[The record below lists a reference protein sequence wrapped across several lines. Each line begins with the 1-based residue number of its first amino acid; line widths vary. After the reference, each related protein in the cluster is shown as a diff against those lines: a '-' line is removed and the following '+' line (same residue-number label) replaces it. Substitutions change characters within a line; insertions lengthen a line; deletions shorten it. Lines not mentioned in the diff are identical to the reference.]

1 MKLSSTVLIAASILA
16 AYPAH
21 AATKIQVS
29 KGKLS
34 SPTSKI
40 AETRSS
46 DTLAANESS
55 STTLNNQTVKR
66 SPSGTYKFITD
77 GGNPSPGTLL
87 ISPMVGQYALTGFE
101 AGLKVSLQVAK
112 HAFIHALN
120 NSVSVEAEVFQG
132 TWNGFF
138 GQSKSLFF
146 GGGGRWDFHL
156 APKWTAYGT
165 AGLQIEQ
172 KQTIADY
179 EVNERE
185 LNPNLQ
191 IGGMLIMNENFRFRA
206 EYDYSHGS
214 YRFGLVCAL

>member
-1 MKLSSTVLIAASILA
+1 MKLSSTFLIAASLLA
-16 AYPAH
+16 ASPAL
-21 AATKIQVS
+21 AATNIQVT

-34 SPTSKI
+34 SPSNKRVE
-40 AETRSS
+40 ARSES
-46 DTLAANESS
+46 LAANESS
-55 STTLNNQTVKR
+55 SVTLNSQTVKK
-66 SPSGTYKFITD
+66 SPEDNYKFITD
-77 GGNPSPGTLL
+77 GGNPAPGTLL
-87 ISPMVGQYALTGFE
+87 ISPMIGQYALTGFE

-112 HAFIHALN
+112 HAFIPALN
-120 NSVSVEAEVFQG
+120 NSISAEAEVFQG

-146 GGGGRWDFHL
+146 GGSGRWDFHL
-156 APKWTAYGT
+156 APKWTAYGA

-185 LNPNLQ
+185 INPNLQ
-191 IGGMLIMNENFRFRA
+191 IGGMVIMSDNFRLRA
-206 EYDYSHGS
+206 EYDYAHGS

>member
-1 MKLSSTVLIAASILA
+1 MKFSSTLLA
-16 AYPAH
+16 AVCLFSTVPAL
-21 AATKIQVS
+21 AGTKIQVT
-29 KGKLS
+29 KGKL
-34 SPTSKI
+34 TSTTTKPY
-40 AETRSS
+40 ETR
-46 DTLAANESS
+46 TTKKLAANESS
-55 STTLNNQTVKR
+55 SSTLNNQTVRK
-66 SPSGTYKFITD
+66 SPEANYKYIAY
-77 GGNPSPGTLL
+77 GGNPAPGVIL

-112 HAFIHALN
+112 HAFIPALN

-146 GGGGRWDFHL
+146 GGSGRWDFHL
-156 APKWTAYGT
+156 APKWTAYAA

-185 LNPNLQ
+185 INPNIQ
-191 IGGMLIMNENFRFRA
+191 IGGMFVISDSFRLRA
-206 EYDYSHGS
+206 EYDYGHGS
-214 YRFGLVCAL
+214 YRFGLVGAL